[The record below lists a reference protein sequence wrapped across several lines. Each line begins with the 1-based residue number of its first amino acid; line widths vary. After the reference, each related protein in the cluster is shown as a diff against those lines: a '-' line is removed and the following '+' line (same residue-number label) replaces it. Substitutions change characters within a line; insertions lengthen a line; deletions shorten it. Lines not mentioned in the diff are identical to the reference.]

1 MLEKCKSVAF
11 GQDVALGTGALSA
24 TSKALQRALHFRPY
38 RHQKRKTT
46 TVSWGEIKER
56 ERERD
61 NKKKHRQAFFK
72 SLFWL

>member
-46 TVSWGEIKER
+46 TVSWGEIRER
-56 ERERD
+56 ERER
-61 NKKKHRQAFFK
+61 KKKHRQAFFK